1 MALKPDREYNEV
13 LDITNFW
20 LASDTTARARGGIAS
35 VVSQGSGAD
44 MGQNYLA
51 DKTNIVDYETSVS
64 SSTVPKGILLQDI
77 VIKMSSTRDF
87 PNFEN
92 QEIRPG
98 EKCTLVKR
106 GWVVTNMIYPDQTP
120 AVGGLA
126 YLGQS
131 GLLATGAEN
140 SAPLVGRFETTKD
153 ANGYCR
159 VAIDIYGK
167 HA

>member
-1 MALKPDREYNEV
+1 MALKPDREFNEV
-13 LDITNFW
+13 TDISNFW
-20 LASDTTARARGGIAS
+20 LASDTTARERGGIAS
-35 VVSQGSGAD
+35 VVTQGSGAA
-44 MGQNYLA
+44 MGV
-51 DKTNIVDYETSVS
+51 NITDEANVVDYETSVS
-64 SSTVPKGILLQDI
+64 SSTVPKGVLLQNI
-77 VIKMSSTRDF
+77 AISMGTRDF
-87 PNFEN
+87 PNFEGY
-92 QEIRPG
+92 EIRPG
-98 EKCTLVKR
+98 EKCTLIKQ

-131 GLLATGAEN
+131 GLLATGAVN